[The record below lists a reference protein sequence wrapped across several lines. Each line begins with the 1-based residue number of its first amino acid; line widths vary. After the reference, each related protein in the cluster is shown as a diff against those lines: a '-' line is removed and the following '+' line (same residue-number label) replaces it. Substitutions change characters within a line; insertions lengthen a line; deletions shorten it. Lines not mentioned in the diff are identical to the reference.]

1 MPAAGAILQP
11 VSRIPGLSAEENDT
25 RDLARRFADGQV
37 APGAAQRD
45 RDREFPKA
53 LLDELGQLGLLGICV
68 PQELGG
74 VGAGF
79 TSAALVIEELARVEA
94 ALAVSVSVHLSV
106 GTQPILN
113 FGTHEQQQRLIPPLA
128 QGHGLAAIALTESHA
143 GSDLAAIRTEWRDGR
158 LYGTKQWVTNG
169 SYASTIVVV
178 ARDPEAGG
186 KPSAFIVERP
196 AAGLELIGTPEK
208 MGLHASNTADLS
220 FDGVECERLGDP
232 GAGMRIAL
240 GVMDGGR
247 IGIAAQATG
256 LAQGAL
262 DIAIGWAKEREAFGA
277 PIAKLGQVQAKI
289 AEMSTDVEAARALYL
304 RAARLKDM
312 GEQHTVEGA
321 QAKLFAS
328 RVARFQTGEAIQ
340 VMGGAGYM
348 ADLPAERY
356 YRDAKITEIYEGTS
370 EVQRLVIA
378 RALLGDAAR

>member
-1 MPAAGAILQP
+1 MLPA
-11 VSRIPGLSAEENDT
+11 VSTIPGLTDEQRET
-25 RDLARRFADGQV
+25 RDLIRRFADERV
-37 APGAAQRD
+37 APGASQRD

-53 LLDELGQLGLLGICV
+53 LLAELGEIGLLGVCV
-68 PQELGG
+68 PVELGG
-74 VGAGF
+74 SGASF
-79 TSAALVIEELARVEA
+79 LSAALVIEELSRVEA
-94 ALAVSVSVHLSV
+94 SLAVTVSVHLSV
-106 GTQPILN
+106 GTQPLLQ
-113 FGTHEQQQRLIPPLA
+113 FGTEEQQQRLIPPLA
-128 QGHGLAAIALTESHA
+128 QGHGLAAICLTESHA
-143 GSDLAAIRTEWRDGR
+143 GSDLGAIRTEYRDGR
-158 LYGTKQWVTNG
+158 IHGSKQWVTNG
-169 SYASTIVVV
+169 SHARTLVVI
-178 ARDPEAGG
+178 ARDSEAGG
-186 KPSAFIVERP
+186 KPSAFVVERP
-196 AAGLELIGTPEK
+196 AEGLELIGTPEK

-262 DIAIGWAKEREAFGA
+262 DIAVDWAKEREAFGG

-289 AEMSTDVEAARALYL
+289 AEMSTDVEAARALYV
-304 RAARLKDM
+304 RAARLKDE
-312 GEQHTVEGA
+312 GLPHTVEGA

-348 ADLPAERY
+348 TDLPAERY

-370 EVQRLVIA
+370 EIQRLVIA

>member
-1 MPAAGAILQP
+1 MGL
-11 VSRIPGLSAEENDT
+11 IPGLSDEQNET
-25 RDLARRFADGQV
+25 RLLAKRFADEQV

-45 RDREFPKA
+45 RQREFPKA
-53 LLDELGQLGLLGICV
+53 LVDQLGQLGLLGICV
-68 PQELGG
+68 PSSLGG
-74 VGAGF
+74 AGAGF
-79 TSAALVIEELARVEA
+79 TSAALVIEELSRVEA
-94 ALAVSVSVHLSV
+94 SLAVTVSVHLSV
-106 GTQPILN
+106 GTQPILQ
-113 FGTHEQQQRLIPPLA
+113 FGSEEQQQRLIPPLA

-143 GSDLAAIRTEWRDGR
+143 GSDLGAIRTEYRDGR
-158 LYGTKQWVTNG
+158 LHGNKQWVSNG
-169 SYASTIVVV
+169 SFAKTIVVI
-178 ARDPEAGG
+178 ARDSEADG

-196 AAGLELIGTPEK
+196 ASGLELVGTSEK

-232 GAGMRIAL
+232 GQGMPIAL

-262 DIAIGWAKEREAFGA
+262 DLAIDWAKEREAFGA
-277 PIAKLGQVQAKI
+277 PIAKLGQIQAKI

-304 RAARLKDM
+304 RAAMLKDL
-312 GEQHTVEGA
+312 GEPHTVEGA

-348 ADLPAERY
+348 TDLPAERY

-378 RALLGDAAR
+378 RALLGEAAR